1 VAGGGVIA
9 ATARLA
15 NRVALVT
22 GGGRGLGAATCRV
35 LAGEGAIAVA
45 ADVRL
50 DLAEQTAGAIRA
62 AGGKAAA
69 IELDVTDA
77 PRVDEAVRE
86 LIAGYG
92 AVDVLVNNAGAA
104 GSAPFA
110 AMDDALWDRLLAVNL
125 HGTYFCMR
133 AMLPSM
139 FGRGRGRVI
148 NVASIAG
155 KTGFPYT
162 SAYCAAKHAVVGLT
176 RAVALEA
183 AGKGVTV
190 NAICPGWLDTDM
202 TRESIARICEKT
214 GRTPEAARAALEQM
228 NPQRRLIAPEEV
240 AALAAFLASPEA
252 GGINGQALNIDG
264 GELVA

>member
-1 VAGGGVIA
+1 VF
-9 ATARLA
+9 
-15 NRVALVT
+15 VT
-22 GGGRGLGAATCRV
+22 GAGRGVGR
-35 LAGEGAIAVA
+35 AIALRFAHDGYAVA
-45 ADVRL
+45 AAGRTEAILRAVADEITARGGAAL
-50 DLAEQTAGAIRA
+50 PLAC
-62 AGGKAAA
+62 
-69 IELDVTDA
+69 DVTDRQSVGRA
-77 PRVDEAVRE
+77 AAEAAER
-86 LIAGYG
+86 LG